1 MKKHWHIFIG
11 VAVVVL
17 AVLIVLGV
25 VFLPRLSATSDMEEL
40 LLSAAAEDA
49 QYVMLVDP
57 TFVHEGVLAG
67 RGREVRLEGEVLAQ
81 VRRTLSALA
90 SDISYERKE
99 SAEGSAF
106 CMHLLVKSAE
116 GEVVKVYFTEN
127 DLYAV
132 LKGST
137 YRFSV
142 GDVQAYAEFYAT
154 LCSAF
159 AE

>member
-1 MKKHWHIFIG
+1 MKKHWHIFVGI
-11 VAVVVL
+11 AVVVL

-57 TFVHEGVLAG
+57 TFVHEGILAG
-67 RGREVRLEGEVLAQ
+67 EGREVRLTGEDLAQ
-81 VRRTLSALA
+81 VRRVLSALA
-90 SDISYERKE
+90 SDISYESKE

-106 CMHLLVKSAE
+106 CLHLLVKSAD
-116 GEVVKVYFTEN
+116 GEIVKVYFTEN
-127 DLYAV
+127 GLYAV

-142 GDVQAYAEFYAT
+142 GDVQAYAEFYNA
-154 LCSAF
+154 LQAML
-159 AE
+159 AK